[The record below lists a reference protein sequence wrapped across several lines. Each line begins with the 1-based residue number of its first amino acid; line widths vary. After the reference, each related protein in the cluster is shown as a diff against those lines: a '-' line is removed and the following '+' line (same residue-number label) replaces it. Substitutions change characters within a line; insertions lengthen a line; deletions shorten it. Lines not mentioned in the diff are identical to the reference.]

1 MRDDVAEMP
10 ILQRADLVQG
20 RGAWEWNLQQ
30 EGGRIE
36 VGKYNKKTEKQKL
49 SKYPRFCKVCSLQ
62 TFEWVC
68 HGQRTSRVNMTST
81 IRDKMMVKT

>member
-1 MRDDVAEMP
+1 MFDAAKMS

-20 RGAWEWNLQQ
+20 RGAWGWNLQQ

-36 VGKYNKKTEKQKL
+36 VGKYNKKPEKQKL
-49 SKYPRFCKVCSLQ
+49 SEHPRFCRVCRRQ
-62 TFEWVC
+62 TKSWAC
-68 HGQRTSRVNMTST
+68 CGQKTSRVNMTST